1 MQDNTKNT
9 SVICKIKKVVFHNPE
24 SGFSV
29 LSAISD
35 TESGSF
41 SLCGILNGVPEGTV
55 LHCQGHWKD
64 HIMYGRQFIVDSWEE
79 GNADEVK
86 KYFCTQSRA
95 NSRPVYRT
103 WGEMLKHNP
112 DIAAKVKYVTEV
124 FLTGVERDFDD
135 VDYSCGTC
143 ELPFTAQ
150 VKAIYYAVYNEQ
162 KISLIICTF
171 SVYGSCTA
179 YLEDEDTYEIEEM
192 EGCVDLPA
200 ITRRYSSFVDIK
212 DIEGLS
218 DLDFHASG
226 VPTCEEELKQM
237 HYEEYLDEM
246 DDSNEIDDIDEN
258 DDSDELFNYKEMEDY
273 TIDEM
278 KSDLESA
285 LEDAFCG
292 IEYVSVMYECTKRF
306 SRNKISGEFY

>member
-1 MQDNTKNT
+1 MQDNTNKT
-9 SVICKIKKVVFHNPE
+9 SIICKVKKVVFYNPE
-24 SGFSV
+24 NGYSV
-29 LSAISD
+29 LSAFSD
-35 TESGSF
+35 AEEAPF
-41 SLCGILNGVPEGTV
+41 SICGILNGMPEGSV
-55 LHCQGHWKD
+55 LQCQGHWKD
-64 HIMYGRQFIVDSWEE
+64 HIMYGRQFIVDSWQE
-79 GNADEVK
+79 GNADEVEK
-86 KYFCTQSRA
+86 LFCIPSRT

-103 WGEMLKHNP
+103 WGDFLRNNP
-112 DIAAKVKYVTEV
+112 DVAPQVKYVTEI
-124 FLTGVERDFDD
+124 FLTEVERDFDD

-162 KISLIICTF
+162 KISLITCTF

-200 ITRRYSSFVDIK
+200 ITRRYSSFVDIE

-246 DDSNEIDDIDEN
+246 DDSDEIDDIDEN
-258 DDSDELFNYKEMEDY
+258 DDSDDLFNYKEIDDY

-292 IEYVSVMYECTKRF
+292 IEYSSVMYECTKRF
-306 SRNKISGEFY
+306 SRNKISGEFF